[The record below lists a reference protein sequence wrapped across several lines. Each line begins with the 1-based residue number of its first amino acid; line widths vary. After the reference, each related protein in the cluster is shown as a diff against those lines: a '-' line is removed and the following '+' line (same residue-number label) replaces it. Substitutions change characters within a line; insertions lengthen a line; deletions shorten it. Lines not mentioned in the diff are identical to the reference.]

1 MDELLSDFIVE
12 TGESLE
18 QIDAALVAFEQKP
31 SDQAILRQVFRLV
44 HTIKGTCGFLE
55 LSRLEA
61 LTHAAENL
69 MGRYRDG
76 LPPSEQGVTT
86 ILQVIDQIKAQLQH
100 MQAHAGVEPEGHDHA
115 LIEALNVLA
124 GRADEQEDRFGAE
137 APFDEV
143 PQLDPLEEAFRNA
156 PGPDDPMPL
165 VKVRKEDDVASQN
178 IPEMSTAAATT
189 PQVAIRVQLGVLE
202 HLMTMVSELVLTRNQ
217 LMAVSHE
224 QDDARFHTPLQ
235 RLCSVTAELQD
246 GVMKTRM
253 QPISALWQKKC
264 PALYAIWAR
273 NWVSISSWK

>member
-143 PQLDPLEEAFRNA
+143 PQLDRWRKLFAMRQA
-156 PGPDDPMPL
+156 P
-165 VKVRKEDDVASQN
+165 
-178 IPEMSTAAATT
+178 TT
-189 PQVAIRVQLGVLE
+189 PCPWSRCE
-202 HLMTMVSELVLTRNQ
+202 
-217 LMAVSHE
+217 
-224 QDDARFHTPLQ
+224 
-235 RLCSVTAELQD
+235 
-246 GVMKTRM
+246 
-253 QPISALWQKKC
+253 KKMM
-264 PALYAIWAR
+264 
-273 NWVSISSWK
+273 